1 MFPFSLKKCN
11 FTLYELSIYKRK
23 NKRRNYMKNNKN
35 KYSDIIK
42 QHKYHN
48 IFSKSWSDFVVFYKN
63 LLFGCTD
70 FSEKRFTLSAW
81 LLL

>member
-1 MFPFSLKKCN
+1 M
-11 FTLYELSIYKRK
+11 YELSIYKRK

-35 KYSDIIK
+35 KYSGIIK

-48 IFSKSWSDFVVFYKN
+48 IFSKSWSDFVQTTGLNYYKN